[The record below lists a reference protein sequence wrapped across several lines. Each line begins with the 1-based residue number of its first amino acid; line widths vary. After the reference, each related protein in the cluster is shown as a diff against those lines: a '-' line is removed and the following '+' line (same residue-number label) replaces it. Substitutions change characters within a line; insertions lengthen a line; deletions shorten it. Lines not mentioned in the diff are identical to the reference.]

1 MSKDKTTNNNTF
13 HALINAMNEHA
24 NKDTIDTP
32 EGIAT
37 LNALST
43 AVCYS
48 VLKKCIDP
56 QRKKALEQGK
66 PSNSGCNQT
75 LVNLWREISVA
86 NRYAKQLLYCTRNAE
101 KFEFNANGE
110 TVSIVIDKDVADK
123 LNKLIDERMN
133 DSNDL
138 LQECMLS
145 ILLEIN
151 KQKCNKQSVDLERP
165 YNIKV
170 LSKRIYLNLEDTPE
184 YRCKETTP
192 IQEVFKAVRR
202 VLVNNRSLC
211 IDSSCKYSY
220 IQEFATDDNGFLD
233 TVYYRCGKYADIG
246 GYAKDFNGAETLYTV
261 ENEQV
266 YTMEKMVKS
275 LNLTARQAQILKL
288 RLEGL
293 SVHAI
298 ADRMNITQQ
307 GVQKHMKLIQDKFK
321 KMSNS

>member
-13 HALINAMNEHA
+13 HALIKAMNEHA
-24 NKDTIDTP
+24 NNNTIDTP

-66 PSNSGCNQT
+66 TSNSGCNQT
-75 LVNLWREISVA
+75 LVNLWREISSA
-86 NRYAKQLLYCTRNAE
+86 NRYAEQLVYCSANAE

-110 TVSIVIDKDVADK
+110 TVSVVVDRDVADK

-151 KQKCNKQSVDLERP
+151 KQKCNKQKFDKQKWHDSEQEC
-165 YNIKV
+165 KV
-170 LSKRIYLNLEDTPE
+170 ML
-184 YRCKETTP
+184 
-192 IQEVFKAVRR
+192 
-202 VLVNNRSLC
+202 
-211 IDSSCKYSY
+211 
-220 IQEFATDDNGFLD
+220 
-233 TVYYRCGKYADIG
+233 
-246 GYAKDFNGAETLYTV
+246 
-261 ENEQV
+261 
-266 YTMEKMVKS
+266 
-275 LNLTARQAQILKL
+275 
-288 RLEGL
+288 
-293 SVHAI
+293 
-298 ADRMNITQQ
+298 
-307 GVQKHMKLIQDKFK
+307 
-321 KMSNS
+321 

>member
-1 MSKDKTTNNNTF
+1 MSKDKTANNDTF
-13 HALINAMNEHA
+13 HALIEAMNEHA
-24 NKDTIDTP
+24 NNDTIDTP
-32 EGIAT
+32 DGIAT

-75 LVNLWREISVA
+75 LVKLWMELAAA
-86 NRYAKQLLYCTRNAE
+86 NRYAEQLLYCTRNAE
-101 KFEFNANGE
+101 KFEFNANGDAI
-110 TVSIVIDKDVADK
+110 SIVIDKDVADK

-170 LSKRIYLNLEDTPE
+170 LSKRIYLNFEDTPE
-184 YRCKETTP
+184 YRHKETTP

-202 VLVNNRSLC
+202 VLINNRSLC
-211 IDSSCKYSY
+211 IDSRCKYSY
-220 IQEFATDDNGFLD
+220 IQEVATDDNGFLD

-246 GYAKDFNGAETLYTV
+246 GYAKDFNGVETLYSV

-307 GVQKHMKLIQDKFK
+307 GVQKHMKLIQNKVK
-321 KMSNS
+321 SK